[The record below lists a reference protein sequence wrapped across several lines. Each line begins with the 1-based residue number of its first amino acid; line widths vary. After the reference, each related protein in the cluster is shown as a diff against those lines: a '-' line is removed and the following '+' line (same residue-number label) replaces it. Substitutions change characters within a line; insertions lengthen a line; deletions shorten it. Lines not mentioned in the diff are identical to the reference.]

1 MGDPDIFLL
10 LHVAFRGVETS
21 YGKME
26 ESEFNI
32 RVLCLRDKMF
42 RFARS
47 ILNRRDEAEDV
58 THDTIEKL
66 WRRREFLD
74 GCRDVEA
81 FVMTSLRN
89 GCYDRLR
96 RVRPL
101 AGDTFPFLAA
111 EAEDERAEAREIVAK
126 AMARLSPKLREV
138 LHLKDIEGYAT
149 HEIARM
155 LGVEENQVRT
165 ILSRARKG
173 LRETIEKMDY
183 GTNDG
188 RY

>member
-1 MGDPDIFLL
+1 
-10 LHVAFRGVETS
+10 
-21 YGKME
+21 ME

-81 FVMTSLRN
+81 FAMTSLRN

-165 ILSRARKG
+165 ILSRARRG

-183 GTNDG
+183 GTNNG

>member
-1 MGDPDIFLL
+1 M
-10 LHVAFRGVETS
+10 
-21 YGKME
+21 
-26 ESEFNI
+26 
-32 RVLCLRDKMF
+32 LCLRDKMF

-81 FVMTSLRN
+81 FAMTSLRN

-111 EAEDERAEAREIVAK
+111 EAEDER
-126 AMARLSPKLREV
+126 PKRGRSWRRRWQGSLR
-138 LHLKDIEGYAT
+138 
-149 HEIARM
+149 
-155 LGVEENQVRT
+155 
-165 ILSRARKG
+165 SC
-173 LRETIEKMDY
+173 
-183 GTNDG
+183 G
-188 RY
+188 RYSI